1 MSNSK
6 NIDWDDVIKKEARG
20 SDDEDLGEV
29 KEIDEDYVLVQKG
42 LINKEKFYI
51 PKNMAE
57 SYDGSVLRFNISKE
71 EVRNRYMGESPP
83 VADQYSSSYKNADLT
98 EKDTENIPKETDSR
112 VPLIEERVNVSKRE
126 STEEATVTKEPVTQ
140 TKTVEVPVTHEE
152 VTIEKR
158 PPKDRKYTSITS
170 ESPVESK
177 TEIKIPLKREEV
189 EVTKQPYVK
198 EEVVVKKKPVTETR
212 QVNEEV
218 RSEEVRSE
226 TVGTPGEKTIE
237 EEGIKEQEKE

>member
-29 KEIDEDYVLVQKG
+29 KETDGDYVIVQKG
-42 LINKEKFYI
+42 VINKEKFYI

-57 SYDGSVLRFNISKE
+57 SYDGNVLRFNVSKE
-71 EVRNRYMGESPP
+71 EVRNRFMGDSPP
-83 VADQYSSSYKNADLT
+83 VADQYSSYSSSYRDT
-98 EKDTENIPKETDSR
+98 DVRDKDTANVSKETDTR

-126 STEEATVTKEPVTQ
+126 STEEATVTKEPVTE

-158 PPKDRKYTSITS
+158 PPMDRKYTSITS

-212 QVNEEV
+212 QV
-218 RSEEVRSE
+218 SEEVKSE
-226 TVGTPGEKTIE
+226 TVSTTGEKTIE
-237 EEGIKEQEKE
+237 EGIKEQKNTVE

>member
-1 MSNSK
+1 MSNSN

-29 KEIDEDYVLVQKG
+29 KEIDRNYVLVQKG

-57 SYDGSVLRFNISKE
+57 SYDGSVLRFNISKD
-71 EVRNRYMGESPP
+71 EVRNRFMGDSPP

-126 STEEATVTKEPVTQ
+126 SREEATVTKEPVTQ

-158 PPKDRKYTSITS
+158 PPKDRKYTSISS

-189 EVTKQPYVK
+189 EATKQPYVK

-212 QVNEEV
+212 QV
-218 RSEEVRSE
+218 SEEVKSE
-226 TVGTPGEKTIE
+226 TVSTTGEKTIE
-237 EEGIKEQEKE
+237 EGIKEEKKE

>member
-1 MSNSK
+1 MSNSN

-29 KEIDEDYVLVQKG
+29 KETDGDYVIVQKG
-42 LINKEKFYI
+42 MINKEKFYI

-71 EVRNRYMGESPP
+71 EVRNRFMGDSPP
-83 VADQYSSSYKNADLT
+83 VADQYSSYSSSYIDT
-98 EKDTENIPKETDSR
+98 EVRDKDTANVSKETDTH

-126 STEEATVTKEPVTQ
+126 STEQATVTKEPVTE

-158 PPKDRKYTSITS
+158 PPMDRKYTSITS

-177 TEIKIPLKREEV
+177 TEIKIPLKKEEV

-212 QVNEEV
+212 QV
-218 RSEEVRSE
+218 SEEVKSE
-226 TVGTPGEKTIE
+226 TVSTTGEKTIE
-237 EEGIKEQEKE
+237 EGIKEEKKE

>member
-1 MSNSK
+1 
-6 NIDWDDVIKKEARG
+6 IKKEARG

-29 KEIDEDYVLVQKG
+29 KETDGDYVIVQKG
-42 LINKEKFYI
+42 MINKEKFYI

-71 EVRNRYMGESPP
+71 EVRNRFMGDSPP
-83 VADQYSSSYKNADLT
+83 VADQYSSYSSSYIDT
-98 EKDTENIPKETDSR
+98 EVRDKDTANVSKETDTH

-126 STEEATVTKEPVTQ
+126 STEEANVTKEPVTE

-152 VTIEKR
+152 ITIEKR
-158 PPKDRKYTSITS
+158 PPMDRKYTSITS

-177 TEIKIPLKREEV
+177 TEIKIPLKKEEV

-212 QVNEEV
+212 QV
-218 RSEEVRSE
+218 SEEVKSE
-226 TVGTPGEKTIE
+226 TVSTTGEKTIE
-237 EEGIKEQEKE
+237 EGIKEEKKE

>member
-1 MSNSK
+1 MSNSN

-29 KEIDEDYVLVQKG
+29 KETDGDYVIVQKG
-42 LINKEKFYI
+42 MINKEKFYI

-71 EVRNRYMGESPP
+71 EVRNRYMGESPS

-98 EKDTENIPKETDSR
+98 EKDTENIPKETDSH

-126 STEEATVTKEPVTQ
+126 SAEEATVTKEPVTQ

-158 PPKDRKYTSITS
+158 PPKDRKYTSISS

-198 EEVVVKKKPVTETR
+198 EEVVVKKKPVTEIR
-212 QVNEEV
+212 QV
-218 RSEEVRSE
+218 SEEVKSE
-226 TVGTPGEKTIE
+226 TVSTTGEKTIE
-237 EEGIKEQEKE
+237 EGIKEQKKRVE

>member
-1 MSNSK
+1 MSNSN
-6 NIDWDDVIKKEARG
+6 NIDWEDVIKKEARG

-29 KEIDEDYVLVQKG
+29 KETDGDYVIVQKG
-42 LINKEKFYI
+42 MINKEKFYI

-57 SYDGSVLRFNISKE
+57 SYDGSVLRFNISKG
-71 EVRNRYMGESPP
+71 EVRSRFMGDSPP
-83 VADQYSSSYKNADLT
+83 VADQYSSSSSYRDT
-98 EKDTENIPKETDSR
+98 DVREKDTANISKETDTR

-126 STEEATVTKEPVTQ
+126 STEEATVTKEPVNE

-158 PPKDRKYTSITS
+158 PPQDRKYTSITS

-212 QVNEEV
+212 QV
-218 RSEEVRSE
+218 SEEVKSE
-226 TVGTPGEKTIE
+226 TVSTTGEKTIE
-237 EEGIKEQEKE
+237 EGIKEQKKRVE

>member
-1 MSNSK
+1 MTNSN

-29 KEIDEDYVLVQKG
+29 KETDGDYVIVQKG
-42 LINKEKFYI
+42 VINKEKFYI

-71 EVRNRYMGESPP
+71 EVRNRFMGDSPP
-83 VADQYSSSYKNADLT
+83 VADQYSSYSSSYRDT
-98 EKDTENIPKETDSR
+98 DVRDKDTANVSKETDTR

-126 STEEATVTKEPVTQ
+126 STEEATVTKEPVTE

-158 PPKDRKYTSITS
+158 PPMDRKYTSITS

-212 QVNEEV
+212 QV
-218 RSEEVRSE
+218 SEEVKSE
-226 TVGTPGEKTIE
+226 TVSATGGKTI
-237 EEGIKEQEKE
+237 EEGIKEQKNTVE

>member
-1 MSNSK
+1 MSNSN
-6 NIDWDDVIKKEARG
+6 NIDWGDVIKKEARG
-20 SDDEDLGEV
+20 SNDEDLGEV
-29 KEIDEDYVLVQKG
+29 KEIDGDYVLVQKG

-51 PKNMAE
+51 PKNMVE

-71 EVRNRYMGESPP
+71 VRNRFMGDSPP
-83 VADQYSSSYKNADLT
+83 VADQYSSSYENADVT
-98 EKDTENIPKETDSR
+98 EKDTANVSKETDSR

-189 EVTKQPYVK
+189 EVTKQPYLK

-218 RSEEVRSE
+218 RSEES
-226 TVGTPGEKTIE
+226 GTPGEKTIE
-237 EEGIKEQEKE
+237 EGIKEQEKE

>member
-1 MSNSK
+1 MSNSN

-29 KEIDEDYVLVQKG
+29 KETDGDYVIVQKG
-42 LINKEKFYI
+42 VINKEKFYI
-51 PKNMAE
+51 PKNMVE
-57 SYDGSVLRFNISKE
+57 SYDGSVLRFNVSKE
-71 EVRNRYMGESPP
+71 EVRNRFMGESPP
-83 VADQYSSSYKNADLT
+83 VADQYSSPSSSYR
-98 EKDTENIPKETDSR
+98 DTDVRDEDTANVSKETDTR

-126 STEEATVTKEPVTQ
+126 STEEATVTKEPVAE

-158 PPKDRKYTSITS
+158 PPMDRKYTSITS
-170 ESPVESK
+170 ESPVETK

-198 EEVVVKKKPVTETR
+198 EEVVVKKKPITETR
-212 QVNEEV
+212 QV
-218 RSEEVRSE
+218 SEEVKTE
-226 TVGTPGEKTIE
+226 TLSNTGEKTIE
-237 EEGIKEQEKE
+237 E

>member
-1 MSNSK
+1 MSNSN

-29 KEIDEDYVLVQKG
+29 KETDGDYVIVQKG
-42 LINKEKFYI
+42 MINKEKFYI

-71 EVRNRYMGESPP
+71 EVRNRFMGDSPP
-83 VADQYSSSYKNADLT
+83 VADQHSSSSSSYRDT
-98 EKDTENIPKETDSR
+98 DVRDKDTANISKETDTR
-112 VPLIEERVNVSKRE
+112 FPLIEERVNVSKRQ
-126 STEEATVTKEPVTQ
+126 STEEATVSKEPVTE

-158 PPKDRKYTSITS
+158 PPMDRKYTSITS

-177 TEIKIPLKREEV
+177 AEIKIPLKREEV

-212 QVNEEV
+212 QV
-218 RSEEVRSE
+218 SEEVKSE
-226 TVGTPGEKTIE
+226 TVSTTGEKTIE
-237 EEGIKEQEKE
+237 EGIKEQKKE

>member
-1 MSNSK
+1 MSNSN

-29 KEIDEDYVLVQKG
+29 KETDGDYVIVQKG
-42 LINKEKFYI
+42 VINKEKFYI

-71 EVRNRYMGESPP
+71 EVRNRFMGDSPP
-83 VADQYSSSYKNADLT
+83 VADQYSSYSSSYRDT
-98 EKDTENIPKETDSR
+98 DVRDKDTANVSKETDTR

-126 STEEATVTKEPVTQ
+126 STEEATVSKEPVTE

-158 PPKDRKYTSITS
+158 PPMDRKYTSITS

-212 QVNEEV
+212 QV
-218 RSEEVRSE
+218 SEEVKSE
-226 TVGTPGEKTIE
+226 TVSTTEEKTI
-237 EEGIKEQEKE
+237 EEGIKEQKNTVE

>member
-71 EVRNRYMGESPP
+71 EVRNRFMGDSPP
-83 VADQYSSSYKNADLT
+83 VADKYSSSYENVDLT
-98 EKDTENIPKETDSR
+98 EKDTANVSKETDSR

-126 STEEATVTKEPVTQ
+126 SREEATVTKEPVTQ

-218 RSEEVRSE
+218 RSE

>member
-1 MSNSK
+1 M
-6 NIDWDDVIKKEARG
+6 V
-20 SDDEDLGEV
+20 
-29 KEIDEDYVLVQKG
+29 
-42 LINKEKFYI
+42 
-51 PKNMAE
+51 E

-71 EVRNRYMGESPP
+71 EVRNRFTADQQP
-83 VADQYSSSYKNADLT
+83 VADQYSSSYRNADVR
-98 EKDTENIPKETDSR
+98 EKDTANVPKETDNR
-112 VPLIEERVNVSKRE
+112 VPRIEERVNVSKRE
-126 STEEATVTKEPVTQ
+126 STEEATVTKEPVTE

-198 EEVVVKKKPVTETR
+198 EEVVVKKKPITETR
-212 QVNEEV
+212 QVSEEV
-218 RSEEVRSE
+218 RSEEVS
-226 TVGTPGEKTIE
+226 TLGEKTIE
-237 EEGIKEQEKE
+237 EEVKGQEKE

>member
-1 MSNSK
+1 MSNSN

-29 KEIDEDYVLVQKG
+29 KETDGDYVIVQKG

-71 EVRNRYMGESPP
+71 EVRNRFMGDSSP
-83 VADQYSSSYKNADLT
+83 VDDQYSSYSSSYADT
-98 EKDTENIPKETDSR
+98 EVRDKDTANVSKETDTR

-126 STEEATVTKEPVTQ
+126 STEEATVTKEPVTE

-158 PPKDRKYTSITS
+158 PPMDRKYTSITS

-212 QVNEEV
+212 QVSEEV
-218 RSEEVRSE
+218 RSEEVIA
-226 TVGTPGEKTIE
+226 PGDKTIE
-237 EEGIKEQEKE
+237 EGKKKQKNTVE

>member
-29 KEIDEDYVLVQKG
+29 KETDGDYVLVQKG
-42 LINKEKFYI
+42 MINKEKFYI

-57 SYDGSVLRFNISKE
+57 SYDGNVLRFNISKE
-71 EVRNRYMGESPP
+71 QARNRFMGDSPP
-83 VADQYSSSYKNADLT
+83 VADQYSSSHGDADVR
-98 EKDTENIPKETDSR
+98 EKDTENVSKETDTR

-126 STEEATVTKEPVTQ
+126 STEEATVTKEPVTE

-158 PPKDRKYTSITS
+158 PPKDRQYTSITS

-212 QVNEEV
+212 QVSEEV
-218 RSEEVRSE
+218 RSEEVIA
-226 TVGTPGEKTIE
+226 PGDKTI

>member
-1 MSNSK
+1 MSNSN

-29 KEIDEDYVLVQKG
+29 KETDGDYVIVQKG
-42 LINKEKFYI
+42 MINKEKFYI

-71 EVRNRYMGESPP
+71 EVRNRFMGDSPP
-83 VADQYSSSYKNADLT
+83 VADQYSSSSSPYRDT
-98 EKDTENIPKETDSR
+98 DVRDKDTANISKETDTR
-112 VPLIEERVNVSKRE
+112 FPLIEERVNVSKRQ
-126 STEEATVTKEPVTQ
+126 STEEATVSKEPVTE

-158 PPKDRKYTSITS
+158 PPMDRKYTSITS

-177 TEIKIPLKREEV
+177 AEIKIPLKREEV

-212 QVNEEV
+212 QV
-218 RSEEVRSE
+218 SEEVKSE
-226 TVGTPGEKTIE
+226 TVGTTGEKTIE
-237 EEGIKEQEKE
+237 EGIKEQKKE

>member
-29 KEIDEDYVLVQKG
+29 KETDGDYVLVQKG

-57 SYDGSVLRFNISKE
+57 SYDGNVLRFNISKE
-71 EVRNRYMGESPP
+71 QVRKRFMGDSPP
-83 VADQYSSSYKNADLT
+83 VADQYSSSYRDADVIR
-98 EKDTENIPKETDSR
+98 EKDTENVSKETDTR

-126 STEEATVTKEPVTQ
+126 STEEATVTKEPVSE

-212 QVNEEV
+212 QVSEEV

-226 TVGTPGEKTIE
+226 EVIAPGDKTI
-237 EEGIKEQEKE
+237 EEGIKEQEKQ

>member
-1 MSNSK
+1 MSSSK

-29 KEIDEDYVLVQKG
+29 KETDGDYVLVQKG
-42 LINKEKFYI
+42 MINKEKFYI
-51 PKNMAE
+51 PKNMVE

-71 EVRNRYMGESPP
+71 EMRNRFTGDPQA
-83 VADQYSSSYKNADLT
+83 VADQNSSSYRNADVR
-98 EKDTENIPKETDSR
+98 EKDTANVSKETDTR
-112 VPLIEERVNVSKRE
+112 VPLTEERVNVSKRE
-126 STEEATVTKEPVTQ
+126 STEEATVTKEPVTE

-198 EEVVVKKKPVTETR
+198 EEVVVKKKPITETR
-212 QVNEEV
+212 QV
-218 RSEEVRSE
+218 SEEVGSE
-226 TVGTPGEKTIE
+226 ELSTLGEKTIE
-237 EEGIKEQEKE
+237 EEVKGQEKE

>member
-29 KEIDEDYVLVQKG
+29 KETDGDYVLVQKG
-42 LINKEKFYI
+42 MINKEKFYI
-51 PKNMAE
+51 PKNMVE

-71 EVRNRYMGESPP
+71 EVRNRFMGDPQS
-83 VADQYSSSYKNADLT
+83 VADQYSSSYRNADVS
-98 EKDTENIPKETDSR
+98 EKDTANVSKETDTR
-112 VPLIEERVNVSKRE
+112 VPLIEEKVNVSKRE
-126 STEEATVTKEPVTQ
+126 STEEATVTKEPVTE

-152 VTIEKR
+152 VTIEKT
-158 PPKDRKYTSITS
+158 PPKDRSCTSITS

-198 EEVVVKKKPVTETR
+198 EEVVVKKKPITETR
-212 QVNEEV
+212 QVSEEV
-218 RSEEVRSE
+218 RSEELS
-226 TVGTPGEKTIE
+226 TLGEKTIE
-237 EEGIKEQEKE
+237 EEVKG

>member
-1 MSNSK
+1 MSNSN
-6 NIDWDDVIKKEARG
+6 NIDWEDVIKKEARG

-29 KEIDEDYVLVQKG
+29 KEIEGDYVLVQKG
-42 LINKEKFYI
+42 MINKEKFYI

-57 SYDGSVLRFNISKE
+57 SYDGNVLLFNISKE
-71 EVRNRYMGESPP
+71 EVRNRFMGDLPP
-83 VADQYSSSYKNADLT
+83 VADQYSSSYRDADIR
-98 EKDTENIPKETDSR
+98 EKDTENVSKETDTR

-126 STEEATVTKEPVTQ
+126 STEEATVTKEPVTE

-158 PPKDRKYTSITS
+158 PPQDRKYTSITS

-212 QVNEEV
+212 QV
-218 RSEEVRSE
+218 SEEVKSE
-226 TVGTPGEKTIE
+226 TVSTTGEKTIE
-237 EEGIKEQEKE
+237 EGLKEQKKE